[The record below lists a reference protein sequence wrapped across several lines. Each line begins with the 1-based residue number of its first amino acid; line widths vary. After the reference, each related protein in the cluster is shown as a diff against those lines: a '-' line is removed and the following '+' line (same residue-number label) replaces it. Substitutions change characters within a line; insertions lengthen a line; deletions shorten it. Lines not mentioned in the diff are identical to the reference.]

1 MHIININH
9 EFLPEKHFKQ
19 NSLAWEKPNFVSDSK
34 VLSLALFWWYTLFL
48 GYLIHTLAYILY
60 TPGPELDSSSAL
72 WTDISNHFP
81 GTFPWVCS
89 GTSNSKYPELNIFLL
104 KSISPSLAPLLGAQ
118 TRNGSR
124 LAFPQL
130 HYELILR
137 SCWPPSAF
145 RITLPTC
152 SSIVSPWRSNCL
164 CYPNW
169 SLCFRFALLQFI
181 PFYRYCYFFPKP
193 KRPCNSFSKNSS
205 LAS

>member
-1 MHIININH
+1 MIPRCSVGP
-9 EFLPEKHFKQ
+9 L
-19 NSLAWEKPNFVSDSK
+19 LMV
-34 VLSLALFWWYTLFL
+34 YTLSGLPHPHLGLHFVHSWSRTRQFL
-48 GYLIHTLAYILY
+48 C
-60 TPGPELDSSSAL
+60 AL
-72 WTDISNHFP
+72 NWHFQP
-81 GTFPWVCS
+81 FPWHLPLGVFRDLKFQVS
-89 GTSNSKYPELNIFLL
+89 WTKHLL